1 VLYLNELNRGGVMA
15 KKEGINTLQR
25 LMNVVF
31 IVWALWFCIVILNT
45 KPLSALFKLTWRD
58 FENGG
63 LSFFIT
69 FFGWL
74 FILVLNYILNNK
86 ATVWNK
92 GS

>member
-1 VLYLNELNRGGVMA
+1 MA

-31 IVWALWFCIVILNT
+31 IVWALWFLYAMFMTV
-45 KPLSALFKLTWRD
+45 PSGELFELTLRD
-58 FENGG
+58 LKRHFLE
-63 LSFFIT
+63 LFIT
-69 FFGWL
+69 FLGWL
-74 FILVLNYILNNK
+74 PIMAVNYIFNKK

>member
-1 VLYLNELNRGGVMA
+1 MA

-31 IVWALWFCIVILNT
+31 IVWALWFLFFVFMALSSGQVQIDLSTIATYPLANFILY
-45 KPLSALFKLTWRD
+45 L
-58 FENGG
+58 
-63 LSFFIT
+63 
-69 FFGWL
+69 GWL
-74 FILVLNYILNNK
+74 PILAVNYIFNKK

>member
-1 VLYLNELNRGGVMA
+1 MA

-31 IVWALWFCIVILNT
+31 IVWALWFLFVIILAVSPGGNVQIELSNIARYPLIYFNT
-45 KPLSALFKLTWRD
+45 FL
-58 FENGG
+58 
-63 LSFFIT
+63 
-69 FFGWL
+69 GWL
-74 FILVLNYILNNK
+74 PILAVNYIFNKK